1 MESGVKL
8 NSKMKQE
15 AKFYK
20 KKKIYA
26 APVNMS
32 SSLAI
37 LTICQLFCLFV
48 L

>member
-20 KKKIYA
+20 KKIHA

-32 SSLAI
+32 SSL
-37 LTICQLFCLFV
+37 LTICQLFFLFV

>member
-20 KKKIYA
+20 KKKDLCCPCKYE
-26 APVNMS
+26 
-32 SSLAI
+32 
-37 LTICQLFCLFV
+37 
-48 L
+48 